1 MRACILIRDLVRATS
16 QTTSATSGNQ
26 TDLAT
31 RRAEAGLGRRVTNV
45 LVVTT
50 TVRVLDGVHC
60 HTTNLRPRVT
70 LGLVLVPR
78 ATGLEHRLVNAAA
91 TGNDANRAWKNKQ
104 DGYRAEQKDK
114 QLKHERKIKRDSDM
128 TWG

>member
-31 RRAEAGLGRRVTNV
+31 RRAEAVLGRRVTNV

-91 TGNDANRAWKNKQ
+91 TGNDADRAWTNEKRVRYKNRADQ
-104 DGYRAEQKDK
+104 
-114 QLKHERKIKRDSDM
+114 
-128 TWG
+128 